1 MKKLFNAL
9 TSFRFELQMEAEPK
23 PKREHYLIERLN
35 RLRKSHTLARKDQNL
50 LKIRQAEFLIR
61 KVEAILEVNKGLLY
75 AHIEQKQGK
84 NTLN

>member
-23 PKREHYLIERLN
+23 PRREHYLIERLN
-35 RLRKSHTLARKDQNL
+35 RLRKAHTLARKDQNL
-50 LKIRQAEFLIR
+50 LKVRQAEFLIK

-75 AHIEQKQGK
+75 AHINK
-84 NTLN
+84 NKVKTY